1 MNAPHTARE
10 ALILEALGELDGVL
24 PRVEDLCGRM
34 EASARSLDAAGAKY
48 GEEIQRFTGE
58 TKQALAEHVQR
69 RVTASTIEALATHR
83 KAMQEAATL
92 AFAEQ
97 LAPMV
102 RDIARQLEQQASAV
116 AAPAGWT
123 QRWRWGLAAF
133 VVGAGASGMVGWLLL
148 HR

>member
-10 ALILEALGELDGVL
+10 ALILEALGELDAVL

-34 EASARSLDAAGAKY
+34 EVAARSLDAAGAKY
-48 GEEIQRFTGE
+48 ADEIQRFTGE
-58 TKQALAEHVQR
+58 TKQALADHVQR
-69 RVTASTIEALATHR
+69 RVTASTTEALATHR

-92 AFAEQ
+92 AFADQ

-116 AAPAGWT
+116 AATAGLT
-123 QRWRWGLAAF
+123 QRWRWSLAGFLA
-133 VVGAGASGMVGWLLL
+133 GAGASGVVGWLLL
-148 HR
+148 RT